1 MKSTSED
8 IALLISAINSLIVSH
23 SNIRNNLSIRKDSL
37 ESALHSFNQLSLF
50 TRFHY
55 RKYLSQRIDEIKKE
69 LECIKIDKTCNE
81 QSLRT
86 NLLILIRKLLLAYSN
101 EKYAITKKQRN
112 AAWENLSEWL
122 AMEHETFIRYTNQCG
137 CVV

>member
-8 IALLISAINSLIVSH
+8 IAILISAINSLIVSH
-23 SNIRNNLSIRKDSL
+23 SNVTHNLSIRKESL

-50 TRFHY
+50 TRFRY
-55 RKYLSQRIDEIKKE
+55 RKYHSQRIDEIKKE
-69 LECIKIDKTCNE
+69 LECIKIDKTRNE

-86 NLLILIRKLLLAYSN
+86 NLRILIRKLLLAYSN

-122 AMEHETFIRYTNQCG
+122 AMEHETFIRHTNQCG